1 MTATSRVG
9 GGNERKRGGDGG
21 MPTPRLQRYEH
32 LKEVDEALRGALVL
46 ADLKMHENR
55 APPAWL
61 ADSSPDGPG
70 LTESR
75 VLEALVVEAR
85 RLQAWLPPHPD
96 WPPSRTSP
104 CSVCAWYP
112 NTPPPGAPASA
123 VSPQGV

>member
-1 MTATSRVG
+1 MVCCCGLDVDARPAGVACIGGAYVTRVEKSG
-9 GGNERKRGGDGG
+9 GGG

-32 LKEVDEALRGALVL
+32 LKEIDEALRGALVL

-96 WPPSRTSP
+96 WPLSLWLYGS
-104 CSVCAWYP
+104 SK
-112 NTPPPGAPASA
+112 
-123 VSPQGV
+123 